1 MRIALLGYGKMG
13 KAIEKVALQ
22 RGHEIVIKI
31 GSNNAEELSTLS
43 TSVAD
48 VVIEFS
54 RPELAAR
61 HITICNELGLPVV
74 CGTTAWQSEEVSVY
88 ENIRKRN
95 GALVH
100 ASNFSPG
107 VNLFF
112 LLNSY
117 LAKLMSKW
125 PDYKVSLTETHH
137 TAKLDAPSGTAITLA
152 QAIIDNRQDLQSWT
166 LGQSESNEVLSIQAI
181 RKDPA
186 PGTHTIHYSSTI
198 DEISITHEA
207 HNREGFATGAVM
219 AAEWI
224 IGKKGVFAMKDVLGF

>member
-13 KAIEKVALQ
+13 KAIENVALQ
-22 RGHEIVIKI
+22 RGHEIVLKI

-74 CGTTAWQSEEVSVY
+74 CGTTAWQSEEVGVY
-88 ENIRKRN
+88 ENIRKSN

-112 LLNSY
+112 LLNTY

-152 QAIIDNRQDLQSWT
+152 QAIIDNRQDKQSWT
-166 LGQSESNEVLSIQAI
+166 LGKSESNEVLSIQAI

-186 PGTHTIHYSSTI
+186 PGTHTIQYASTI

-224 IGKKGVFAMKDVLGF
+224 IGKRGVFAMKDVLGF

>member
-13 KAIEKVALQ
+13 KAIENVALQ
-22 RGHEIVIKI
+22 RGHEIVLKI
-31 GSNNAEELSTLS
+31 GSNNTEDLSHLRPDL
-43 TSVAD
+43 VD

-54 RPELAAR
+54 RPELAAK
-61 HITICNELGLPVV
+61 HITFCNENGLPVV
-74 CGTTAWQSEEVSVY
+74 CGTTAWQSDEANVY
-88 ENIRKRN
+88 DIIRKTN

-125 PDYKVSLTETHH
+125 PDYKVSITETHH

-152 QAIIDNRQDLQSWT
+152 ESILNNREDLKTWVLGPSDNDEL
-166 LGQSESNEVLSIQAI
+166 LSIQAI

-224 IGKKGVFAMKDVLGF
+224 IGKKGVFAMKDVLGL

>member
-1 MRIALLGYGKMG
+1 MKIALLGYGKMG
-13 KAIEKVALQ
+13 KAIEKVALE
-22 RGHEIVIKI
+22 RGHDIVLKI
-31 GSNNAEELSTLS
+31 GSGNAEDLSKIDAKL
-43 TSVAD
+43 VD

-54 RPELAAR
+54 RPELAAH
-61 HITICNELGLPVV
+61 HIKFCNRLGLPIV
-74 CGTTAWQSEEVSVY
+74 CGTTAWQDEEQAIY
-88 ENIRKRN
+88 DTIRQTN

-112 LLNSY
+112 VLNTQ
-117 LAKLMSKW
+117 LAQLMAKW
-125 PDYKVSLTETHH
+125 PEYKVGITEIHH

-152 QAIIDNRQDLQSWT
+152 KSILAERDDIKSWA
-166 LGQSESNEVLSIQAI
+166 LGTSTHDEVLPIEAI

-186 PGTHTIHYSSTI
+186 PGTHTIRYSCAI

-207 HNREGFATGAVM
+207 HNREGFAIGAVM

-224 IGKKGVFAMKDVLGF
+224 LGKKGVFAMKDVLGF